1 VYIKVNIKKRGF
13 MLKGKSAIVT
23 GAGQGIGEGI
33 AKVLAK
39 DGATVLVADLNL
51 ENAEKVAKTIVGAG
65 GKAVAIKCDVS
76 NKSEVDAMVE
86 KAISEFGKL
95 DILVNNAG
103 IYPFKPFLEMTEE
116 EWDKVINVNLKSS
129 FLCTQAAALK
139 MAEGSKIVTIS
150 SIAGFV
156 GFEGLAHY
164 CATKGGINASI
175 RAIALEL
182 AKKKINI
189 NAVAPGAIQTPGAA
203 SAEEVMKQTIAM
215 IPVARMGQPEDIAN
229 AVTFLASD
237 RADYITGQTL
247 IVDGGWTLR

>member
-1 VYIKVNIKKRGF
+1 

-23 GAGQGIGEGI
+23 GAGQGIGRGI
-33 AKVLAK
+33 AQILAK
-39 DGATVLVADLNL
+39 EGAEVIVADLNL
-51 ENAEKVAKTIVGAG
+51 ENAGKVVAEIKEKG
-65 GKAVAIKCDVS
+65 GRAIAVKCDVTQ
-76 NKSEVDAMVE
+76 KSEVDAMID

-103 IYPFKPFLEMTEE
+103 IYPYKPFLEMTEDD
-116 EWDKVINVNLKSS
+116 WDKVITVNLKSS

-139 MAEGSKIVTIS
+139 MKEGSKIVSIS
-150 SIAGFV
+150 SIAAFV
-156 GFEGLAHY
+156 GFEGLSHY

-189 NAVAPGAIQTPGAA
+189 NAVAPGAIETPGATSTVEA
-203 SAEEVMKQTIAM
+203 KNQTIAM
-215 IPVARMGQPEDIAN
+215 IPAARMGQPEDIAN
-229 AVTFLASD
+229 AVAFLASNK
-237 RADYITGQTL
+237 ADYITGQTL

>member
-1 VYIKVNIKKRGF
+1 
-13 MLKGKSAIVT
+13 MLKGKTAIVT
-23 GAGQGIGEGI
+23 GGGQGIGRGIVQVLSKEGAEVI
-33 AKVLAK
+33 
-39 DGATVLVADLNL
+39 VADLNL
-51 ENAEKVAKTIVGAG
+51 ANAEKTAAEINEG
-65 GKAVAIKCDVS
+65 GGRAVATKCDVS
-76 NKSEVDAMVE
+76 QKSEVDAMIE
-86 KAISEFGKL
+86 ATISHFGKV

-103 IYPFKPFLEMTEE
+103 IYPFKPFLEMTEDD
-116 EWDKVINVNLKSS
+116 WDKVVAINLKGS

-150 SIAGFV
+150 SVAGFI

-189 NAVAPGAIQTPGAA
+189 NAVAPGAIETPGAT
-203 SAEEVMKQTIAM
+203 STDEIKNQTVAM
-215 IPVARMGQPEDIAN
+215 IPAARMGQPEDIAN
-229 AVTFLASD
+229 AVAFLASD
-237 RADYITGQTL
+237 KADYITGQTL

>member
-215 IPVARMGQPEDIAN
+215 IPVARMRQPEDIAN

>member
-1 VYIKVNIKKRGF
+1 

-39 DGATVLVADLNL
+39 DGAEVLVADLNI
-51 ENAEKVAKTIVGAG
+51 EHAEKVAVDINADG
-65 GKAVAIKCDVS
+65 GKAIAIKCDVS
-76 NKSEVDAMVE
+76 IKSEVDAMVE

-103 IYPFKPFLEMTEE
+103 IYPFKPFLELTEE
-116 EWDKVINVNLKSS
+116 DWGKVMDVNLKSN

-139 MAEGSKIVTIS
+139 MPEGSKIV
-150 SIAGFV
+150 SIASIAAYV

-164 CATKGGINASI
+164 CATKGGMIAAT

-182 AKKKINI
+182 AKKKINV
-189 NAVAPGAIQTPGAA
+189 NCVAPGAIQTPGAA
-203 SAEEVMKQTIAM
+203 GAEEQMKQTISM
-215 IPVARMGQPEDIAN
+215 IPAARMGQPEDIAN
-229 AVTFLASD
+229 AVAFLVSD

>member
-1 VYIKVNIKKRGF
+1 